1 METLIKVAKG
11 IAAKEKADKKQGSA
25 DIIKPLTITEYAVP
39 DFTPP
44 QKLGKWSRQHLRMIL
59 AFIELQKHKRVKN
72 NCTIIP
78 IATTNKRLLRICNNP
93 EGVRQL
99 IKNMIVIGLIT
110 VEDNTYRFNAPNK
123 EDNKSKTYRYYYEN
137 EVKIKEFCNENN
149 IKKYIVKNYKER
161 KKRKS
166 SSESLVQTF
175 LLPEKNN
182 CIEVR
187 FSSKLNLIK
196 PDKISKDKFEEYL
209 TMLLYERYPQLAYY
223 QMLADK
229 INETYYDGYPEL
241 ALQFIPTFTWKDD
254 DNGNPIAVKKIGIRC
269 TNSLCSAKKEKDG
282 NENFYG
288 IYKEDVI
295 KKYEL
300 TLEKDVKSSVPR
312 LTLSLNSGFWIDESL
327 DMYELI
333 YNGYISNSNEDDMID
348 NFSEVRE
355 HIKSL
360 HMRAYFD
367 TEGRIG
373 TNARNAMDYVAEQ
386 DKATIDRELRI
397 LKKAVESAEGGHLYD
412 SEIFFHESCI
422 YMDVLYELLSRGFF
436 VWQCYDAFY
445 AKKSNVNQEEFEA
458 LTTEIIKERAN
469 EYIQREAESK

>member
-1 METLIKVAKG
+1 M
-11 IAAKEKADKKQGSA
+11 
-25 DIIKPLTITEYAVP
+25 
-39 DFTPP
+39 
-44 QKLGKWSRQHLRMIL
+44 
-59 AFIELQKHKRVKN
+59 
-72 NCTIIP
+72 
-78 IATTNKRLLRICNNP
+78 
-93 EGVRQL
+93 
-99 IKNMIVIGLIT
+99 
-110 VEDNTYRFNAPNK
+110 
-123 EDNKSKTYRYYYEN
+123 
-137 EVKIKEFCNENN
+137 
-149 IKKYIVKNYKER
+149 
-161 KKRKS
+161 
-166 SSESLVQTF
+166 
-175 LLPEKNN
+175 
-182 CIEVR
+182 
-187 FSSKLNLIK
+187 
-196 PDKISKDKFEEYL
+196 
-209 TMLLYERYPQLAYY
+209 
-223 QMLADK
+223 
-229 INETYYDGYPEL
+229 
-241 ALQFIPTFTWKDD
+241 
-254 DNGNPIAVKKIGIRC
+254 KKIGIRC

-295 KKYEL
+295 KQYEL
-300 TLEKDVKSSVPR
+300 TLEKDVKSSVQR
-312 LTLSLNSGFWIDESL
+312 LTLTLNSGFWIDESL

-436 VWQCYDAFY
+436 VW
-445 AKKSNVNQEEFEA
+445 
-458 LTTEIIKERAN
+458 
-469 EYIQREAESK
+469 